1 MAKLASLGFVGAI
14 IFFLLAGCAA
24 RPPAPSPSGPTTAPV
39 MPSAPA
45 AATADTSPADAEWAR
60 IVAEA
65 RKEGK
70 VNIYTFWITGDASK
84 AVAEA
89 FEKRYGIKVEMIT
102 GVGAVLIERMKTEQ
116 AAGKY
121 VADTFDSAI
130 SLVTMAKD
138 NGLLQKWGNLP
149 VLNEKIEWRIPPRVD
164 ADDQIIDG
172 GVGHVT
178 TIINT
183 SLVKPGDEPKSFKDF
198 LDPKWGGGKISI
210 ASPVTAP
217 VSIMPYVAKLIDD
230 DYFIRLGKNNP
241 KIGPTVRD
249 GINAVARSEASVEFL
264 MTDSIV
270 APLAA
275 QGAPLKAIELAEGAL
290 RLHGLTLTL
299 PRNAPHPNA
308 ARVFANWLLSK
319 EGQEVYHK
327 TSSTTPVRGDM
338 PSYLPPAVALN
349 YKKVTNLSLEDMLK
363 VSKIQQDGTVAKLLG
378 LMK

>member
-24 RPPAPSPSGPTTAPV
+24 KQPAPSSSGSTTAPV

-45 AATADTSPADAEWAR
+45 TATVALSPADAEWAKV
-60 IVAEA
+60 IAEA

-70 VNIYTFWITGDASK
+70 VNVYTFWITGDASK

-164 ADDQIIDG
+164 AEDTIIDG

-198 LDPKWGGGKISI
+198 LEPKWGGGKISI

-217 VSIMPYVAKLIDD
+217 VSIMPYVKKIIDD

-249 GINAVARSEASVEFL
+249 GINAVARSEAYVEFL

-290 RLHGLTLTL
+290 RLHGLTLTF
-299 PRNAPHPNA
+299 PKNAPHPNA
-308 ARVFANWLLSK
+308 AKLFANWMLSK
-319 EGQEVYHK
+319 EGQEAYHK
-327 TSSTTPVRGDM
+327 TASTTPVRGDM
-338 PSYLPPAVALN
+338 PSYMPRAVSLE